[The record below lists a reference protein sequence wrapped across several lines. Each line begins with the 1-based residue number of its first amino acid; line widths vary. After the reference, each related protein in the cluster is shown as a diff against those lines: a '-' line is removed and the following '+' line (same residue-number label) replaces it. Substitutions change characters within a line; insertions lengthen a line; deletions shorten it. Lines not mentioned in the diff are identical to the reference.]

1 MGKTLVFISIAIS
14 LATAVLG
21 FVNRGTLSSTKVQLE
36 GASQEVTQAKQSADE
51 AKKKLTSVTGEKA
64 AAEAER
70 DTFKDQA
77 EKAQASADEA
87 KKQVTDLNNQIGD
100 KTAEISKLTTDK
112 QELEAKLAQNPTSA
126 APVDTTEL
134 DNLKKE
140 IEAQKIANE
149 AMQAQ
154 LDTAK
159 AQAST
164 LEQEKKDRMALKMR
178 DGLQGRILAVN
189 KAWNFVVL
197 NLGDKNGVVSNA
209 EMLVKRGNNL
219 IGKVRV
225 TSVEP
230 STSIADIDVASLP
243 QGIAITPGD
252 SVIFRSATD
261 EQ

>member
-1 MGKTLVFISIAIS
+1 MGKILVFISIAVS

-21 FVNRGTLSSTKVQLE
+21 FVNKGTLATTREQRDGFEQEATQTKQTLD
-36 GASQEVTQAKQSADE
+36 QT
-51 AKKKLTSVTGEKA
+51 KKDLTTATTEKA
-64 AAEAER
+64 AVEAER

-77 EKAQASADEA
+77 ATAQANADEA
-87 KKQVTDLNNQIGD
+87 KRKVTDLESKISEKEG
-100 KTAEISKLTTDK
+100 EITKLTTDK
-112 QELEAKLAQNPTSA
+112 QALEAQIAAASTTA

-149 AMQAQ
+149 AMQTQ
-154 LDTAK
+154 LDAAK
-159 AQAST
+159 AAAAT
-164 LEQEKKDRMALKMR
+164 LEQEKRDRMALTMR
-178 DGLQGRILAVN
+178 DGLQGRVLAVN

-197 NLGDKNGVVSNA
+197 NLGDKNGVINNA

-219 IGKVRV
+219 IGKVRI

-243 QGIAITPGD
+243 PGVTITPGD
-252 SVIFRSATD
+252 NVIFRSASQ